1 VDKHITVAAVLDQ
14 LPQASAPS
22 SIWKRKA
29 RSWVFL
35 IATVISFVTAVFGF
49 VDAFQHPEKQI
60 FAIGLLAVVIV
71 ILVIQLIRA
80 NIVRRKQHQIVHI
93 TPITSIMIDAQLQQ
107 QLTHQSPLSARQ
119 IWIRRCVR
127 IIDNIGWV
135 LLAMVLTLAAGA
147 VFVFS
152 LFGLYEA
159 IRTEVSIF
167 DVVMIIGLVRPLN
180 STLNG
185 IKKLQQKTIG
195 TRRRLGTFSKSL
207 HYMIESVNHFIHR
220 LHLSTAEI
228 IRTGTAAVS
237 HVGGG
242 IATTASTVALS
253 VTVSGM
259 GLASAQVAPSAVIA
273 TGQVI
278 PLPPVIA
285 NVAGPAG
292 HDVAVRGAVFYGCM
306 GNILDSNQPANE
318 NCQQAVQ
325 QANDDCAGWQGGP
338 LPPACAQAINQVL
351 PQAVERI
358 EAPVPQPPVEGP
370 NGENPPPADANRS
383 LPNSQPPLNGTP
395 QPQDPNQPGNPP
407 PNGAQAPCVAQ
418 GPNTQC
424 PPMQSTANPAGNN
437 NGYPPP
443 PANPNDP
450 KGTPGPN
457 LTPGGQQNPPPPQ
470 TTNVPPP
477 PPAPDAP
484 PRSTQSPDAPSPP
497 PDAPPPQQAT
507 NVLPPAP
514 DAPPPPP
521 PAPQATS
528 APPPPQATDAPAPQA
543 TSAPPP
549 PPATSAPAPQATAK
563 PQPTTKPP
571 PPPPPPPPRP

>member
-1 VDKHITVAAVLDQ
+1 MDKQITVAAVLAQ

-507 NVLPPAP
+507 NVPPPAP

>member
-507 NVLPPAP
+507 NVPPPAP

>member
-1 VDKHITVAAVLDQ
+1 MDNQITVDTLLAQ
-14 LPQASAPS
+14 LPQALAQS

-29 RSWVFL
+29 QSSIFL
-35 IATVISFVTAVFGF
+35 VATGISFVTAIVGF

-60 FAIGLLAVVIV
+60 VAIGLLAVVIV
-71 ILVIQLIRA
+71 IVAIQLIRA

-93 TPITSIMIDAQLQQ
+93 TPITAIMIDAELQQ
-107 QLTHQSPLSARQ
+107 QLTHQSQLSARQ
-119 IWIRRCVR
+119 IWFGRCVR

-135 LLAMVLTLAAGA
+135 LLAIVLILTAGA

-152 LFGLYEA
+152 IFGIYEA

-167 DVVMIIGLVRPLN
+167 DVVLLMGLVRPLH

-185 IKKLQQKTIG
+185 IKKLQQKKIG
-195 TRRRLGTFSKSL
+195 TRRRMGTFSKSL
-207 HYMIESVNHFIHR
+207 HYGIESVNHFIER
-220 LHLSTAEI
+220 LHLSTTEVL
-228 IRTGTAAVS
+228 RTGTAVVS
-237 HVGGG
+237 HVGGS

-259 GLASAQVAPSAVIA
+259 GLASAHVAPSAVIA
-273 TGQVI
+273 TGEVI

-285 NVAGPAG
+285 NMAGPAG

-306 GNILDSNQPANE
+306 GNILDGNQPANE

-325 QANDDCAGWQGGP
+325 QANDSCVGWRGGP
-338 LPPACAQAINQVL
+338 LPPECAQAINHVL

-358 EAPVPQPPVEGP
+358 EAPVPQPPAEGP
-370 NGENPPPADANRS
+370 NGNNPPPADANRS
-383 LPNSQPPLNGTP
+383 LPNNQPPLNGTP
-395 QPQDPNQPGNPP
+395 QPQEPNQPGNPQ

-418 GPNTQC
+418 DPNTQC
-424 PPMQSTANPAGNN
+424 PPVQSTANPAANNNN
-437 NGYPPP
+437 NGYPQP

-457 LTPGGQQNPPPPQ
+457 LTPGGQQNPPPQTTNVPPPPQ

-477 PPAPDAP
+477 PQ
-484 PRSTQSPDAPSPP
+484 T
-497 PDAPPPQQAT
+497 T
-507 NVLPPAP
+507 NV
-514 DAPPPPP
+514 
-521 PAPQATS
+521 
-528 APPPPQATDAPAPQA
+528 PPPPQATNVPPPPQATNVPPPPQATNVPPPPQA
-543 TSAPPP
+543 TSEPAPQ
-549 PPATSAPAPQATAK
+549 ATSAPAPQATTK

-571 PPPPPPPPRP
+571 PPPPPPRP